1 MGASFIAQL
10 LRAMSGILEEHM
22 HPSHTSNPREAK
34 SPGAAEH
41 LERRQPAPR
50 TAPPRPRRHSLRHPP
65 RRRASRLHR
74 RLVAAL
80 VDLAEQELA
89 PLVVVAGPTA
99 SGKTALALALAEQF
113 SGEIVSCDSV
123 AVYRGMEIGTAK
135 PTLAERARVPHHL
148 IDIASPDQPC
158 TAGDYSR
165 LARQAI
171 REISQRGRLPIVCGG
186 TGLYLR
192 ALSMA
197 SSPRRRAVNH
207 CAKSSASAPNS
218 VARPTC
224 TASSPASIPPPP
236 ASSTPTT
243 HPSSSAPSRSR
254 WPPDSRLATM
264 RPPQATSP
272 SPTSGKRAATRSPA
286 SASSAS
292 ASTLPAP
299 NSMSAS
305 TAAPPGCSIRRSTR
319 PRGGGLIEE
328 TAQLLA
334 RYGPDCRPLASLGYA
349 QAAALL
355 RGELSRDQ
363 AIAAAQQGHR
373 NYAKRQLTWF
383 RKDPALHW
391 LPGFG
396 SAPKTIQQAVR
407 PRRPPPQNPIALDLG
422 CMKWATM

>member
-1 MGASFIAQL
+1 M
-10 LRAMSGILEEHM
+10 
-22 HPSHTSNPREAK
+22 
-34 SPGAAEH
+34 
-41 LERRQPAPR
+41 
-50 TAPPRPRRHSLRHPP
+50 
-65 RRRASRLHR
+65 
-74 RLVAAL
+74 VAAL
-80 VDLAEQELA
+80 VDLAESGALA

-135 PTLAERARVPHHL
+135 PTLGERARVPHHL

-192 ALSMA
+192 ALVDGLFPA
-197 SSPRRRAVNH
+197 PPRHEPLRQKLRQRAQLRGPAHLHRILARLDPAAAKLIHANDAPKLVRAIEVTLAARQPITRQWQQQQRDPLTGFRILSLCLNPPRAELYARINRRAAQMFN
-207 CAKSSASAPNS
+207 
-218 VARPTC
+218 
-224 TASSPASIPPPP
+224 PP
-236 ASSTPTT
+236 A
-243 HPSSSAPSRSR
+243 
-254 WPPDSRLATM
+254 L
-264 RPPQATSP
+264 
-272 SPTSGKRAATRSPA
+272 
-286 SASSAS
+286 
-292 ASTLPAP
+292 
-299 NSMSAS
+299 
-305 TAAPPGCSIRRSTR
+305 
-319 PRGGGLIEE
+319 GGGLVEE

-334 RYGPDCRPLASLGYA
+334 QFGDDCRPLASLGYA

-355 RGELSRDQ
+355 RGALSRDQ

-396 SAPKTIQQAVR
+396 SDEETIQQAS
-407 PRRPPPQNPIALDLG
+407 ALVAHHL
-422 CMKWATM
+422 KTQ